1 MVPTPLTDISL
12 KPVSGQPV
20 NSDRS
25 LDTSPFMGSNPVS
38 RTQPS
43 VNERFGLLATVD
55 VSGHGISLKPT
66 RLRITYSGLLGDW
79 SFALG

>member
-1 MVPTPLTDISL
+1 MFRGRL
-12 KPVSGQPV
+12 KPL
-20 NSDRS
+20 
-25 LDTSPFMGSNPVS
+25 LDEGI
-38 RTQPS
+38 
-43 VNERFGLLATVD
+43 GLLATVD

>member
-1 MVPTPLTDISL
+1 MFRGRL
-12 KPVSGQPV
+12 KPL
-20 NSDRS
+20 
-25 LDTSPFMGSNPVS
+25 LD
-38 RTQPS
+38 
-43 VNERFGLLATVD
+43 ECIGLLATVD